1 MSNKLLVL
9 WLQDIYAEEP
19 CAARP
24 RLVKC
29 KGDQDTVWSEK
40 AVYSTV
46 RLHGGFSDGFQ

>member
-19 CAARP
+19 CAARS

-40 AVYSTV
+40 QSTQ
-46 RLHGGFSDGFQ
+46 HCDYMGGFSDGFQ